1 LSFDEQRKT
10 QLCLS
15 VTVGLKLG
23 IEQSAKL
30 FGMSQNTLLKEAYF
44 EYVKNHFKE
53 AMKPV
58 NLTVNQVTV
67 AAKPRCLSKKD
78 LCQIAHCKNVAGDVA
93 GVYGEKEYKL
103 CHDHAGKLEDAK
115 GWVIKYQK

>member
-1 LSFDEQRKT
+1 MAFDEQRKT

-30 FGMSQNTLLKEAYF
+30 FGMSQNQLLKEAYF

-58 NLTVNQVTV
+58 NLKVNQVTV
-67 AAKPRCLSKKD
+67 SKPRRVISKKD
-78 LCQIAHCKNVAGDVA
+78 LCMIAHCKNIAGDSV
-93 GVYGEKEYKL
+93 GVYGEKDYKL
-103 CHDHAGKLEDAK
+103 CNDHAAKLAGGK
-115 GWVIKYQK
+115 GWLIK